1 MPCTYPDISR
11 WVPCFA
17 AFTQFTPAVPKLY
30 WDVKSQEQRIKAI
43 CEQIHKMICYA
54 DMLGDKINI
63 THEEIEELNALFEKF
78 MESGFEEYY
87 EEQIQAWI
95 DAHMPDIIASAI
107 KMVFFGLTEDGYFCA
122 WIPQSWEGI
131 VFDTISDY
139 SSENYGC
146 LTLSY

>member
-1 MPCTYPDISR
+1 MPVTYPDITP

-17 AFTQFTPAVPKLY
+17 GFTMYSPAVPKLY
-30 WDVKSQEQRIKAI
+30 WDVRSAEQRLKAI

-63 THEEIEELNALFEKF
+63 THDEIEALNTLFEKF
-78 MESGFEEYY
+78 IESGFEDYY

-95 DAHMPDIIASAI
+95 NAHMPDIIAQAI
-107 KMVFFGLTEDGYFCA
+107 KMVFFGLTTDGYFCA
-122 WIPQSWEGI
+122 YIPSSWEGI
-131 VFDTISDY
+131 IFDTISDY
-139 SSENYGC
+139 SSDNYGC

>member
-1 MPCTYPDISR
+1 MPVTYPDITP

-17 AFTQFTPAVPKLY
+17 GFTMYTSAVPKLY
-30 WDVKSQEQRIKAI
+30 WDVKSAEQRLKAI

-63 THEEIEELNALFEKF
+63 THDEIEALNALFEKF
-78 MESGFEEYY
+78 IESGFEDYY

-95 DAHMPDIIASAI
+95 NAHMPDIIAQAI
-107 KMVFFGLTEDGYFCA
+107 KMVFFGLTTDGYFCA
-122 WIPQSWEGI
+122 YIPSSWEGI
-131 VFDTISDY
+131 IFDTISDY
-139 SSENYGC
+139 SSDNYGC

>member
-78 MESGFEEYY
+78 MESGFEDYY
-87 EEQIQAWI
+87 EAQIQAWI

-131 VFDTISDY
+131 VFDTISDF
-139 SSENYGC
+139 SNENYGC

>member
-131 VFDTISDY
+131 VFDPISDY

>member
-1 MPCTYPDISR
+1 MPCTYPDITR

>member
-1 MPCTYPDISR
+1 MPVTYPDITR

-17 AFTQFTPAVPKLY
+17 GFTMYSPAVPKLY
-30 WDVKSQEQRIKAI
+30 WDVRSAEQRLKAI

-63 THEEIEELNALFEKF
+63 THDEIEALNALFEKF
-78 MESGFEEYY
+78 IESGFEDYY

-95 DAHMPDIIASAI
+95 NAHMPDIIAQAI
-107 KMVFFGLTEDGYFCA
+107 KMVFFGLTTDGYFCA
-122 WIPQSWEGI
+122 YIPSSWEGI
-131 VFDTISDY
+131 IFDTISDY
-139 SSENYGC
+139 SSDNYGC

>member
-1 MPCTYPDISR
+1 MPVTYPDITR

-63 THEEIEELNALFEKF
+63 THDEIEALNALFEKF
-78 MESGFEEYY
+78 IESGFEDYY

-95 DAHMPDIIASAI
+95 NAHMPDIIAQAI
-107 KMVFFGLTEDGYFCA
+107 KMVFFGLTPDGYFCA
-122 WIPQSWEGI
+122 YIPSSWEGI
-131 VFDTISDY
+131 IFDTISDY
-139 SSENYGC
+139 SSDNYGC

>member
-1 MPCTYPDISR
+1 MPVTYPDITP

-17 AFTQFTPAVPKLY
+17 GFTMYSPSIPKLY
-30 WDVKSQEQRIKAI
+30 WDVHSQEQRLKAI

-63 THEEIEELNALFEKF
+63 THDEIEALNALFEKF
-78 MESGFEEYY
+78 IESGFEDYY

-95 DAHMPDIIASAI
+95 NAHMPDIIAQAI
-107 KMVFFGLTEDGYFCA
+107 KMVFFGLTTDGYFCA
-122 WIPQSWEGI
+122 YIPSSWEGI
-131 VFDTISDY
+131 IFDTISDY
-139 SSENYGC
+139 SSDNYGC